1 MKCSSFE
8 SIRLYLKKNTTLTK
22 WQMDQ
27 NYPAP
32 QVQQKQE
39 IEHSK
44 LGNNNNKNIIVIVG
58 SQ

>member
-1 MKCSSFE
+1 
-8 SIRLYLKKNTTLTK
+8 
-22 WQMDQ
+22 MDQ

-44 LGNNNNKNIIVIVG
+44 LGNNNKNIIAIVG